1 METKGFQY
9 ITDSDGE
16 QVSVVIPI
24 AAWRDIS
31 SELETAYLLS
41 SPAMKKRL
49 LEARERTGGMSLE
62 EVRAQLDL

>member
-1 METKGFQY
+1 METSELQY
-9 ITDSDGE
+9 ITDSEGE

-24 AAWRDIS
+24 ATWRDIS

-49 LEARERTGGMSLE
+49 LEAKERTGGLSLE
-62 EVRAQLDL
+62 EVRAQLSI